1 MDWTKLETFSYG
13 DSPQLADELLV
24 LVLEGAFERAVKR
37 QERGEQW
44 VGSPLIAR
52 LKISNRT
59 INGGSHLKLSDS
71 QLLERGGST
80 VSGLND
86 RAQRN
91 AFWHT

>member
-1 MDWTKLETFSYG
+1 MKG
-13 DSPQLADELLV
+13 
-24 LVLEGAFERAVKR
+24 
-37 QERGEQW
+37 QERGEHW

-52 LKISNRT
+52 PKIGNRT
-59 INGGSHLKLSDS
+59 IDGSAHFKLSDS
-71 QLLERGGST
+71 QLLQRGGST